1 MSTTRPANVT
11 RTRRKAIRNTLTSSH
26 AKRTSPGS
34 PVSAA
39 TVTGVSWEAAAFGL
53 RPFRCFR
60 FAYSRLKPPIP
71 TPCTGWSS
79 AMSVPVETSSNLPP
93 DVAFSERW
101 RTLGNASATTST
113 PAATT
118 PTGIAAR
125 WRQTSHVTSTTPA
138 ISAMK
143 LDCE

>member
-11 RTRRKAIRNTLTSSH
+11 RTRRNAIRKTLTSSH
-26 AKRTSPGS
+26 ASSASPGN

-39 TVTGVSWEAAAFGL
+39 TVTGVSWEAAALGL

-60 FAYSRLKPPIP
+60 FAYSRLNPPIP
-71 TPCTGWSS
+71 TPCTGWSR
-79 AMSVPVETSSNLPP
+79 AMSLPVETSSNLPP
-93 DVAFSERW
+93 DAAFSERW

-113 PAATT
+113 PAATSPIGMT
-118 PTGIAAR
+118 AR
-125 WRQTSHVTSTTPA
+125 LRQTSHETRTTPA
-138 ISAMK
+138 ISAIK